1 LYPDPRSRSCTPSNR
16 RLRVGNETVKQ
27 HARSVP
33 ICPDLSGRP
42 DSTSHGLPPSVVA
55 RLVRHL
61 GFAHALG
68 FQGVADD
75 PEG

>member
-1 LYPDPRSRSCTPSNR
+1 M
-16 RLRVGNETVKQ
+16 GNETVKQ
-27 HARSVP
+27 SARSVP
-33 ICPDLSGRP
+33 IRPDLSGRP
-42 DSTSHGLPPSVVA
+42 DSASQDLPPSVVG

-75 PEG
+75 PER